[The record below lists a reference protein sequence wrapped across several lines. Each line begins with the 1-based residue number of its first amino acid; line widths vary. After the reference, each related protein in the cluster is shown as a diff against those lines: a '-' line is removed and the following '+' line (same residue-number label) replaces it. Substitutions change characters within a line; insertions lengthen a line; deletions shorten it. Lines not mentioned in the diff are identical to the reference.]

1 MTTLLL
7 TSVSGAPGVTTTAL
21 GLALAWPASSLLV
34 EADSQQAVLAGYLRA
49 QEAPEPNL
57 SSVAAAAQRTGD
69 LRSLV
74 WGSIVRPL
82 PGDTEQHR
90 RMYLPG
96 PATPWAR
103 AAIEARWGAI
113 APVLEGL
120 GAAGVDTLVD
130 LGRLVPPVTATPRLI
145 AEPLLEAAAA
155 TLVML
160 EPTLPSIAAARVMA
174 EGLGEQ
180 AERAGIGDRLG
191 LILRR
196 GGAGA
201 PRRAGG
207 SVLFGDKDVEKAL
220 GLPVVGAVAQDP
232 VGAAHLSQGV
242 PVPRGFARTPLSRS
256 LTRLATTLEQT
267 AASRVHP
274 VMEADHDD

>member
-1 MTTLLL
+1 MTTILL
-7 TSVSGAPGVTTTAL
+7 TSISGAPGVSTTAL
-21 GLALAWPASSLLV
+21 GLALAWPTSSLLV

-49 QEAPEPNL
+49 QEPPDPNL
-57 SSVAAAAQRTGD
+57 STVATAAQRTGD

-82 PGDTEQHR
+82 PGDSEQRR

-103 AAIEARWGAI
+103 AAVEARWGAI

-120 GAAGVDTLVD
+120 GDAGIDTVVD
-130 LGRLVPPVTATPRLI
+130 LGRLAPPATATPRLI
-145 AEPLLEAAAA
+145 ADPLLETAGL

-174 EGLGEQ
+174 EGLREQ
-180 AERAGIGDRLG
+180 AERAGMADRLG

-196 GGAGA
+196 PAA
-201 PRRAGG
+201 LMPRRATG

-220 GLPVVGAVAQDP
+220 SLPVLGVVVNDP
-232 VGAAHLSQGV
+232 VAASHLSEGAQI
-242 PVPRGFARTPLSRS
+242 PRGFARTALSRS
-256 LTRLATTLEQT
+256 LSKLAVALQLAGGRRIDTI
-267 AASRVHP
+267 
-274 VMEADHDD
+274 MEAQQR